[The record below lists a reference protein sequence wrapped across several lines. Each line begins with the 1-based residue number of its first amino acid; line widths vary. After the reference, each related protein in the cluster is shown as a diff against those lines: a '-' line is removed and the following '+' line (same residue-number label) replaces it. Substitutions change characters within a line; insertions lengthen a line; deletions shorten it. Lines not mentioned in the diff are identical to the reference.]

1 MAVAPET
8 QGPADVSYMMAFSK
22 LLELQQREGLGTP
35 AGPFSRPASLF
46 IPLVED
52 EIRGKFYAV
61 GRQPKPPFL
70 EAELM
75 VIVASGQP

>member
-22 LLELQQREGLGTP
+22 LELQQREGLGTP
-35 AGPFSRPASLF
+35 AGPFSRPASLS